1 MPIEGS
7 SGHMGYEQ
15 AQARSA
21 LPTIAQSTA
30 DTHSE
35 SVTTNVYLK
44 DVKSELNIQGRAII
58 QLAVSFKKFFEW
70 NKEHATALM
79 NSRALEDASTSTST
93 GSNISNNSK
102 IDPKAQGPGLISLI
116 KGLGT
121 LPAILAVAIGT
132 IGGLLIGTTKL
143 IKDWARIF
151 VPDIIA
157 AFDDFK
163 FKMKTSLDDFAKGVK
178 DSFRA
183 ARNRFARK
191 WTTMVDDMGRFF
203 GSQFAKVKTFF
214 SVADDGKM
222 ARLMTAINRRFKG
235 FVDMLEDVRD
245 LFKSLWQNTIGK
257 IITKIKSGGKIIKNL
272 MFKFNRFGRIVSSVA
287 KLVGKLFLPLT
298 VVMTAFD
305 TIQGAIDG
313 FEKDGWWGAI
323 EGGITALFDSLIAMP
338 LDLLLDGA
346 EWIARKLG
354 WNATADILGSF
365 SFRKIFDDVIGEVFT
380 QVRKLVDSLVNIFS
394 IATDPEKTWWDVLFA
409 GMEGIKN
416 WYDLIF
422 SPFNSILK
430 WVMGKFVWDEVEAEK
445 KNDFSFIDMISD
457 LMLNAGEWLG
467 EKVSKV
473 WEDIK
478 TWFTDF
484 FVWGETETEKKDDF
498 SFTDMVGDLALK
510 GGEWLVEKVLKVW
523 EDIKTWFTD
532 SLESVSNMLPT
543 WKEIKVKLKSMI
555 PSSMSWMIPGPSE
568 DGKDQTVKQQD
579 RIEEFEAFDGS
590 HYQLFLKEHRKDM
603 GEIIAKLN
611 VQLRETN
618 QPTAIITNNNDNS
631 KHIYN
636 SSNSTAVSHQLGLG
650 YSQSNPNPV
659 SSGGGGW

>member
-116 KGLGT
+116 KGLRT

-132 IGGLLIGTTKL
+132 IGGLIMGTIKL
-143 IKDWARIF
+143 IKDWSRIF

-163 FKMKTSLDDFAKGVK
+163 FKMKTSLDDFAKGMK

-257 IITKIKSGGKIIKNL
+257 IITKIKSGGTIIKNL

-416 WYDLIF
+416 WYDLLF
-422 SPFNSILK
+422 SPFNSILR
-430 WVMGKFVWDEVEAEK
+430 WLMGKFVWDEAEAEK
-445 KNDFSFIDMISD
+445 KN
-457 LMLNAGEWLG
+457 
-467 EKVSKV
+467 
-473 WEDIK
+473 
-478 TWFTDF
+478 
-484 FVWGETETEKKDDF
+484 DF
-498 SFTDMVGDLALK
+498 SFTDMVGDLVLK
-510 GGEWLVEKVLKVW
+510 GGEWLGEKVLKVW
-523 EDIKTWFTD
+523 EDIKTWFTN
-532 SLESVSNMLPT
+532 SLESVLEMLPT
-543 WKEIKVKLKSMI
+543 IKEIEGILVSKL
-555 PSSMSWMIPGPSE
+555 PSWMIPDRLKTKE
-568 DGKDQTVKQQD
+568 MKAQDIREQIVKQEN
-579 RIEEFEAFDGS
+579 RIKRSIAGKNEYVGFWNEESGREESAA
-590 HYQLFLKEHRKDM
+590 
-603 GEIIAKLN
+603 IIAKLN
-611 VQLRETN
+611 KQLKELSP
-618 QPTAIITNNNDNS
+618 PTVNVVTNNNDNS
-631 KHIYN
+631 NHTQNIA
-636 SSNSTAVSHQLGLG
+636 NSTAVSYHPGMGLE
-650 YSQSNPNPV
+650 SNPNPV
-659 SSGGGGW
+659 R